1 MDRYLSFLKHR
12 LTPQRLQHS
21 LNVMQVLDDLSKV
34 YSLDRE
40 RARDVGILHDAA
52 KELPLEQQMELVEEA
67 KIRLYHPCDQDPLY
81 LHGPVGA
88 YLVSRELG
96 ITDRL
101 ILDTISVHTYY
112 GDGVGL
118 SPLCWCLRFAD
129 LVEPMRKWRDWPVI
143 RKLRELAYS
152 GRMEEGALLQ
162 TSWLV
167 EWFEENGTPVH
178 PNMRRICQE
187 LGPTNHVEHT
197 TPPAR

>member
-1 MDRYLSFLKHR
+1 
-12 LTPQRLQHS
+12 
-21 LNVMQVLDDLSKV
+21 MQVLDDLAKV

-40 RARDVGILHDAA
+40 RARTVGILHDAA
-52 KELPLEQQMELVEEA
+52 KELTLEQQMELVEEA
-67 KIRLYHPCDQDPLY
+67 KIRLYYPCDHDPLY

-88 YLVSRELG
+88 YLISRELG
-96 ITDRL
+96 ITDHV

-112 GDGVGL
+112 GDGVDL

-129 LVEPMRKWRDWPVI
+129 LVEPARKWRDWPVI

-152 GRMEEGALLQ
+152 GRMEEGALFQ
-162 TSWLV
+162 TQWLV

-187 LGPTNHVEHT
+187 LGTLDIVE
-197 TPPAR
+197 RE